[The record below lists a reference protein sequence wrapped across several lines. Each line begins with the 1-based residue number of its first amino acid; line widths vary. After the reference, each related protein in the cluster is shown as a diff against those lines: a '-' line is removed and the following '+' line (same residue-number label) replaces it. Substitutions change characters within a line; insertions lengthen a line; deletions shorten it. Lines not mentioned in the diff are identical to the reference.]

1 MQISIANQLSGLN
14 SRPLFYHG
22 SRGCEAEVRW
32 SAWLV
37 SGEDSLPA
45 LEMATFL
52 CVLSCFIFGG
62 CVCIRKTEGVEEGER
77 EREGGEHAP
86 GSLPLLVKT
95 VTPSIQGSPLQP
107 PACVQEYS
115 LGKNTGMRCHALI
128 QGLFLTQESTSGLF
142 HLLHWQAGSLP
153 LAPPGKP
160 LKTLF
165 ILNCFHKSLISKC
178 SFMSH

>member
-115 LGKNTGMRCHALI
+115 LGKNTGHALPCPYSRALPDPGI
-128 QGLFLTQESTSGLF
+128 NLRSLSSPALAGQYLTTV
-142 HLLHWQAGSLP
+142 
-153 LAPPGKP
+153 PPVKP
-160 LKTLF
+160 
-165 ILNCFHKSLISKC
+165 N
-178 SFMSH
+178 